1 MGNHIVQILFTDE
14 GQTEYVQM
22 TLSTHLDKHT
32 HILETARRAHTHTH
46 TCEGP
51 WVVE

>member
-1 MGNHIVQILFTDE
+1 MGNHIVEILFTDE

-22 TLSTHLDKHT
+22 TLSTNIHKLEAGKHT
-32 HILETARRAHTHTH
+32 HTRTHK
-46 TCEGP
+46 GP